1 MCIMQSVAAAEKHDS
16 AAVSVLFELFRKRES
31 FRGGANRREHY
42 IRLIHMHRAYR
53 RAEHVTTLGRM
64 YADCA
69 EPRVFAQLLDALIR
83 VVDYQ

>member
-1 MCIMQSVAAAEKHDS
+1 
-16 AAVSVLFELFRKRES
+16 
-31 FRGGANRREHY
+31 
-42 IRLIHMHRAYR
+42 MHRAYR